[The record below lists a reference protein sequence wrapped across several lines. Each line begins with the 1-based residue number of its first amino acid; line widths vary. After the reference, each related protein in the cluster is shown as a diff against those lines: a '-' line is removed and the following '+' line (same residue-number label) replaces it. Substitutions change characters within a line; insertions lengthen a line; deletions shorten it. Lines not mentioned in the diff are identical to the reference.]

1 MENNEEQK
9 IGDWVIYKNNQFIA
23 FNKPA
28 GLPSQSDKTNDKS
41 LAQLA
46 EIYAKQSL
54 FLTHRLDRPA
64 SGVILFGKTNKAV
77 AAINEQFQ
85 NRSITKTYLAAVKEM
100 PPKESDELVHF
111 IKKDKRQNKVVALT
125 EEAPDA
131 KKASLTYKLIGS
143 SKTYHLLEIEL
154 HSGRHHQIRAQ
165 LQAIGCPIK
174 GDVKYGFRRGNRD
187 RSIHLHAWK
196 LLFEHPVSRKQEEVM
211 AALPDDPVWNGF
223 KENGI
228 I

>member
-85 NRSITKTYLAAVKEM
+85 KRSITKTYLAAVKEM